1 MSHYKKALFII
12 LNLLL
17 LSVLLYSNNYSNI
30 IFYIVAHQDDWQ
42 LFVGDLAY
50 EDIMSDSSKV
60 VFIYTTAGES
70 NLGESYWRDRE
81 KGCIESIRFIKGMYS
96 FSGSDVEYY
105 GQDTIKNHIISYYKY
120 ANTSSYFLRI
130 PNNRLSDIE
139 NGISH
144 YTVDNTSIFQNWDDL
159 YSTIYDLINTETS
172 QINDIQIFS
181 HEPDPELNPSSHID
195 HRVTGRLTLQIKD
208 SINCNVLL
216 FKDYTTYSSYNSNL
230 PVNLDM
236 FSIMNKAGLFLSY
249 DKKVYD
255 ECQHCTTC
263 EPLGYHYTQW
273 LFRTYISRE
282 LFSDSSEVIQNNKL
296 NIVPN
301 QYILYQNYPNPFN
314 QKTVLSF
321 DLNNESKVLLT
332 IYAPN
337 GKLIETI
344 ENRILPKGHYNYSWY
359 PNDISSGIY
368 FYKLRVNNS
377 YTVKKCILLK

>member
-1 MSHYKKALFII
+1 
-12 LNLLL
+12 
-17 LSVLLYSNNYSNI
+17 
-30 IFYIVAHQDDWQ
+30 
-42 LFVGDLAY
+42 
-50 EDIMSDSSKV
+50 
-60 VFIYTTAGES
+60 
-70 NLGESYWRDRE
+70 
-81 KGCIESIRFIKGMYS
+81 
-96 FSGSDVEYY
+96 
-105 GQDTIKNHIISYYKY
+105 
-120 ANTSSYFLRI
+120 
-130 PNNRLSDIE
+130 
-139 NGISH
+139 
-144 YTVDNTSIFQNWDDL
+144 
-159 YSTIYDLINTETS
+159 
-172 QINDIQIFS
+172 
-181 HEPDPELNPSSHID
+181 
-195 HRVTGRLTLQIKD
+195 
-208 SINCNVLL
+208 
-216 FKDYTTYSSYNSNL
+216 
-230 PVNLDM
+230 
-236 FSIMNKAGLFLSY
+236 MNKAGLFLSY